1 MDEYMTIK
9 NRIKNKRNSLVF
21 NNKKKKSNPNQ
32 SKYIS
37 QLFTRTLLSVI
48 LVLAFAIYIN
58 ISDENLIRFN
68 HSFFKENLKFTEINN
83 LYAKYFGDIL
93 PDKVAKTTP
102 VFDSKETLTDKI
114 TPYLDHSYLLTLS
127 TNAFNYLESGIIV
140 FIGEKENL
148 GKTVIVQGIDGTDI
162 WYSNLENFNGTIYD
176 YVEKNTII
184 GQFKE
189 NKPILTFIEDGKNI
203 GYENYLS

>member
-21 NNKKKKSNPNQ
+21 NNKKKQSNPNQ

-68 HSFFKENLKFTEINN
+68 HSFFK
-83 LYAKYFGDIL
+83 
-93 PDKVAKTTP
+93 
-102 VFDSKETLTDKI
+102 
-114 TPYLDHSYLLTLS
+114 
-127 TNAFNYLESGIIV
+127 
-140 FIGEKENL
+140 
-148 GKTVIVQGIDGTDI
+148 
-162 WYSNLENFNGTIYD
+162 
-176 YVEKNTII
+176 
-184 GQFKE
+184 
-189 NKPILTFIEDGKNI
+189 
-203 GYENYLS
+203 